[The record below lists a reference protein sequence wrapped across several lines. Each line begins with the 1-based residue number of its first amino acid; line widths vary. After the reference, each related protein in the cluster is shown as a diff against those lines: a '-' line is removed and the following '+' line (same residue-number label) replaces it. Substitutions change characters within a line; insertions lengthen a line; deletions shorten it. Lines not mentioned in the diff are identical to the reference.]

1 MMYQYPSQMPHK
13 ALSTRPLCSVESYR
27 SWSQSLMP
35 QGVASSGQPLRNTPL

>member
-1 MMYQYPSQMPHK
+1 MMYQCLSQMSYE